1 MGNEFLRHF
10 WASVDLT
17 VKEKVEKNKRMI
29 EQLKSILT
37 KIDQISELKPSEEDI
52 KQGLNLPNGSSN
64 NNTIQKDQEPKS
76 VVINGKRVKI
86 GSKGGNSFEQ
96 VNGSRPDSN
105 GSPRID
111 SEWKDALIQAQQ
123 ARLNML
129 NSA

>member
-10 WASVDLT
+10 WASVDST

-29 EQLKSILT
+29 EQLKLIST

-52 KQGLNLPNGSSN
+52 KQGLNLPNGTSN

-76 VVINGKRVKI
+76 AVINGKRVKI
-86 GSKGGNSFEQ
+86 GSKGGNISEQ
-96 VNGSRPDSN
+96 VNGNRLDSN

-123 ARLNML
+123 ARLNIIFG
-129 NSA
+129 